1 MIIYSDIIA
10 GDELL
15 SDAYDIKLVD
25 DVVYEVDS
33 AQITIK
39 PGADVDIGA
48 NPSAEDGGDEALE
61 EGMITVNNVAYSFRL
76 SETSFDKKSYI
87 TYIKGYMK
95 RIKAKLAETDPEAVS
110 SSRRVPLPTS
120 RRLLPTS
127 RTTSSLPVSP
137 WTPMEWSFSSTTVRT
152 VPPPTL
158 FTGSTVSPRSRF
170 KGNIL

>member
-48 NPSAEDGGDEALE
+48 NPSAEDGDDDALE

-110 SSRRVPLPTS
+110 VFEKGAAAY
-120 RRLLPTS
+120 
-127 RTTSSLPVSP
+127 VKKIVANFKDY
-137 WTPMEWSFSSTTVRT
+137 EF
-152 VPPPTL
+152 
-158 FTGSTVSPRSRF
+158 FTGESMDPDGMVVLLNYREDGTTPYLVYWKHGLSEV
-170 KGNIL
+170 KV

>member
-15 SDAYDIKLVD
+15 SDAYDIKLID

-48 NPSAEDGGDEALE
+48 NPSAEDGDDDALE

-110 SSRRVPLPTS
+110 VFEKGAAAY
-120 RRLLPTS
+120 
-127 RTTSSLPVSP
+127 VKKIVANFKDY
-137 WTPMEWSFSSTTVRT
+137 EF
-152 VPPPTL
+152 
-158 FTGSTVSPRSRF
+158 FTGESMDPDGMVVLLNYREDGTTPYLVYWKHGLSEV
-170 KGNIL
+170 KV

>member
-48 NPSAEDGGDEALE
+48 NPSAEDGVDEALE

-110 SSRRVPLPTS
+110 VFEKGAAAY
-120 RRLLPTS
+120 
-127 RTTSSLPVSP
+127 VKKIVANFKDY
-137 WTPMEWSFSSTTVRT
+137 EFFT

-158 FTGSTVSPRSRF
+158 FTGSTVSPSSRF

>member
-110 SSRRVPLPTS
+110 VFEKGAAAY
-120 RRLLPTS
+120 
-127 RTTSSLPVSP
+127 VKKIVANFKDY
-137 WTPMEWSFSSTTVRT
+137 EF
-152 VPPPTL
+152 
-158 FTGSTVSPRSRF
+158 FTGESMDPDGMVVLLNYREDGTTPYLVYWKHGLSEV
-170 KGNIL
+170 KV

>member
-110 SSRRVPLPTS
+110 VFEKGAAAY
-120 RRLLPTS
+120 
-127 RTTSSLPVSP
+127 VKKIVANFKDY
-137 WTPMEWSFSSTTVRT
+137 EF
-152 VPPPTL
+152 
-158 FTGSTVSPRSRF
+158 FTGESMDPDGMVVLLNYREDGTTPYLVYWKHGLSEVRV
-170 KGNIL
+170 